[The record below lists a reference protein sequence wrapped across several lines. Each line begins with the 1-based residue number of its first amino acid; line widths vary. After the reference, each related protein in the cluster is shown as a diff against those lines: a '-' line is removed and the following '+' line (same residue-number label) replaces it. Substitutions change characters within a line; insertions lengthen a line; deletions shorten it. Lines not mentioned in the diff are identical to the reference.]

1 MSDQVQ
7 ADCSLKSAAS
17 AVCHDPKD
25 MIRIFNDLFQHRCN
39 TLLVR
44 GEEEPI
50 YLPADDS
57 HPHHRVI
64 FAHGYY
70 ASCLHEISH
79 WCIAGPERRLL
90 EDFGYW
96 YQPDGRS
103 QDQQACFEQVEVKP
117 QALEWILAKACGYKF
132 RVSADNLSGVPTD
145 NAEFKEN
152 VYQQVLCY
160 LQQGL
165 AERPRLLVASLAEF
179 YRRPLPASEH
189 FSLKELHW

>member
-1 MSDQVQ
+1 MTLEGSVRIESNSKTAGLQ
-7 ADCSLKSAAS
+7 
-17 AVCHDPKD
+17 HDPED
-25 MIRIFNDLFQHRCN
+25 MIRIFNDLFQHNYN
-39 TLLVR
+39 TILMR
-44 GEEEPI
+44 GEDEPI
-50 YLPADDS
+50 YLPADAS
-57 HPHHRVI
+57 HPHHRIV

-79 WCIAGPERRLL
+79 WCIAGPERCLL

-103 QDQQACFEQVEVKP
+103 EEQQASFEKVEVKP
-117 QALEWILAKACGYKF
+117 QALEWILAKACGFKF

-145 NAEFKEN
+145 STNFKRN
-152 VYQQVLCY
+152 VHQQVLSY

-179 YRRPLPASEH
+179 YGLPLPVAED
-189 FSLKELHW
+189 FSFTELTW